1 MLVLTVK
8 IALLRQDRR
17 LFTYRYRLVHRWV
30 AEMLLNV
37 QSDSST
43 PSAGCAAGGVGWYI
57 ILSYIN
63 KGYR

>member
-8 IALLRQDRR
+8 PALPRQDRR
-17 LFTYRYRLVHRWV
+17 LFTYRYRLVHQWV

-43 PSAGCAAGGVGWYI
+43 TSGRWLVYYTELYI
-57 ILSYIN
+57 
-63 KGYR
+63 